1 MEPGAVIHFFLLTLV
16 MTAILSPIAIWRYA
30 AAVLA
35 GMRTSGG
42 GELPLPL
49 PAPPGAGPHAGP
61 AERLAW
67 ERGAHGRAAAGW
79 LVVTGLAALPLAAVY
94 LVAGDLPRTPLH
106 LALVLFSMLLVA
118 IAPIAL
124 SLGWTF
130 AESFRRG
137 LLGVAIASVLLLA
150 MSLLQR
156 LAQGRAPS
164 WDQALNLFVFVQFAA
179 AMMGLPLLLL
189 LASSVGR
196 VRGVVPMT
204 FGGLVI
210 FGAAPYAAS
219 SLWQAIGASEAGSR
233 AMLETPWLGSRHLL
247 LLLVVLPFAAA
258 MAWRLSALAS
268 AYAAKRFSDVQ
279 LLARAWWLMFVAL
292 VAIELLNA
300 RHAPAWSAVLAALC
314 VLPFAPLQRGVFRGF
329 DAARGAPPPAS
340 LLLLRVFGFRSRTE
354 RLFDRIGARW
364 RWHGP
369 VTMIAAPDVVSRT
382 IDAVDFLD
390 WLLGRSGSNFVRDAD
405 ELRVRL
411 AAIDQRRDPDG
422 RFRVSEFCCADN
434 TWRATVVELMQRADV
449 VLMDLRGIT
458 RERKG
463 CEFELQQL
471 ARRLPPGRVVLVVE
485 PGADRSLLAAALGGA
500 AAQVHWFEMAR
511 DTRASNRALFEAL
524 LRGASTGAVLS
535 AAAT

>member
-1 MEPGAVIHFFLLTLV
+1 M
-16 MTAILSPIAIWRYA
+16 
-30 AAVLA
+30 
-35 GMRTSGG
+35 
-42 GELPLPL
+42 
-49 PAPPGAGPHAGP
+49 
-61 AERLAW
+61 
-67 ERGAHGRAAAGW
+67 
-79 LVVTGLAALPLAAVY
+79 
-94 LVAGDLPRTPLH
+94 
-106 LALVLFSMLLVA
+106 
-118 IAPIAL
+118 
-124 SLGWTF
+124 
-130 AESFRRG
+130 
-137 LLGVAIASVLLLA
+137 
-150 MSLLQR
+150 
-156 LAQGRAPS
+156 
-164 WDQALNLFVFVQFAA
+164 
-179 AMMGLPLLLL
+179 LLLL
-189 LASSVGR
+189 GSSLGR

-219 SLWQAIGASEAGSR
+219 SLWQLIGASEAGSR

-247 LLLVVLPFAAA
+247 LMLIVLPFAAA
-258 MAWRLSALAS
+258 MAWRLSALA
-268 AYAAKRFSDVQ
+268 AGYAAKRFSDVQ

-292 VAIELLNA
+292 IAIELLNA
-300 RHAPAWSAVLAALC
+300 RDAPAWSAALAALC
-314 VLPFAPLQRGVFRGF
+314 VLPFAPLQRWVFRRVH
-329 DAARGAPPPAS
+329 AARNAPPPAT
-340 LLLLRVFGFRSRTE
+340 LLLLRVFGFRARTE

-405 ELRVRL
+405 ELRRRL
-411 AAIDQRRDPDG
+411 AAIDRQRDPDG

-471 ARRLPPGRVVLVVE
+471 AQRLPPGRVVLVVE
-485 PGADRSLLAAALGGA
+485 PGADRSPLEAMLGAGA
-500 AAQVHWFEMAR
+500 AAQVRWFEMAR
-511 DTRASNRALFEAL
+511 DARASNRALFEVL
-524 LRGASTGAVLS
+524 LRGASTGTALS